1 MQAQQ
6 PINFDA
12 EMENW
17 HDYEVESRR
26 EIIALL
32 RSIGE
37 KNQLLRMLVRGEAD
51 VAVTTILDVEPDLGY
66 MVLDCPISMDQT
78 RRVLAAHSLQFET
91 SLDKIRILFS
101 SDGAEPLQYDGAP
114 AMKVAIPPT
123 MIRLQRREY
132 YRMPTPVT
140 NPVRVHIPI
149 PVELGG
155 GDNTF
160 PLADISCGGI
170 AILDPKC
177 VLGDTPGMV
186 FKNCRIDLPDT
197 GPITTDLEIRS
208 AHEITMLNN
217 KPNRRLGC
225 QFVDLSRGA
234 LNAVQRYITK
244 LERERNARMAG
255 LG

>member
-1 MQAQQ
+1 MQAQ
-6 PINFDA
+6 PINFDE

-17 HDYEVESRR
+17 HDYTVESRR
-26 EIIALL
+26 EIVSLL
-32 RSIGE
+32 RNIGE
-37 KNQLLRMLVRGEAD
+37 KNQLLRMLVRGESD
-51 VAVTTILDVEPDLGY
+51 VAVTSILDVEPDEGY
-66 MVLDCPISMDQT
+66 MVLDCPISRDQT

-101 SDGAEPLQYDGAP
+101 SDGAEEMEYDGRA
-114 AMKVAIPPT
+114 ALQVAIPAT

-132 YRMPTPVT
+132 YRMATPVT

-160 PLADISCGGI
+160 PLSDISCGGI
-170 AILDPKC
+170 AILDPKLM
-177 VLGDTPGMV
+177 LGDTPGMI
-186 FKNCRIDLPDT
+186 FKNCRIDLPD

-208 AHEITMLNN
+208 AQEVTLLNG
-217 KPNRRLGC
+217 KTNRRLGC

-234 LNAVQRYITK
+234 LAAVQRYITK
-244 LERERNARMAG
+244 LERERNARLAG

>member
-17 HDYEVESRR
+17 HDFEVESRR
-26 EIIALL
+26 EIVALL

-78 RRVLAAHSLQFET
+78 RRVLAAPALQFET

-101 SDGAEPLQYDGAP
+101 SNGAEPLQYDGAP

-155 GDNTF
+155 GS
-160 PLADISCGGI
+160 LC
-170 AILDPKC
+170 C
-177 VLGDTPGMV
+177 
-186 FKNCRIDLPDT
+186 
-197 GPITTDLEIRS
+197 
-208 AHEITMLNN
+208 
-217 KPNRRLGC
+217 
-225 QFVDLSRGA
+225 
-234 LNAVQRYITK
+234 
-244 LERERNARMAG
+244 
-255 LG
+255 